1 MKCCTNGNN
10 NVKFYLT
17 SSLRTQSGA
26 GRLLM
31 KSAES
36 TKLGTAGNSAAWTRK
51 HPRDTRHHEQSS
63 RILGLV
69 SLSALSPPG

>member
-17 SSLRTQSGA
+17 SSLRTWSGA

-36 TKLGTAGNSAAWTRK
+36 TKLGTAGNSMVGQAKAQGTARNMNK
-51 HPRDTRHHEQSS
+51 
-63 RILGLV
+63 
-69 SLSALSPPG
+69 PPG